1 MTELVNAEIAVV
13 LWRQEFRG
21 AIAQCGGPL
30 LVVDQKSETPEIFEP
45 DVFGLKI
52 SSESALW
59 FITMKENLKTN
70 LKQFNK

>member
-30 LVVDQKSETPEIFEP
+30 VVDQKSKPPEIFEP

-52 SSESALW
+52 SSESALS

-70 LKQFNK
+70 LKQCVK

>member
-21 AIAQCGGPL
+21 AIAQCGGRL
-30 LVVDQKSETPEIFEP
+30 DQKSETPEIFEP

-52 SSESALW
+52 SSESA
-59 FITMKENLKTN
+59 
-70 LKQFNK
+70 

>member
-52 SSESALW
+52 SSESA
-59 FITMKENLKTN
+59 
-70 LKQFNK
+70 